1 LSHHPLLTC
10 KILVLSRSS
19 AKMPPALSDDDQ
31 SDAGDFAVPVR
42 GPVLPEK
49 FDDDE
54 DDDGGVEHDIDA
66 INGDDADSRV
76 KSENEDDEDDEDE
89 DEDEEEFVV
98 EAIKKHMVDDRGEIK
113 FQVKWEGYD
122 KKADLTWEPEENLA
136 ETADEIL
143 QEYFDRIGGRE
154 AIFEETGKAQKG
166 KKRNRQS
173 GANQNSGTKRSKKNE
188 SHPENTTPP
197 ASKKKW
203 SPPSGSWEDEIEFID
218 ACEDEGS
225 GKLVVYLNWKNG
237 QKTKHDTTIIYKKC
251 PQKMLQFYEKHVK
264 IIREENKNLAHENEL
279 GA

>member
-1 LSHHPLLTC
+1 MFELC
-10 KILVLSRSS
+10 R
-19 AKMPPALSDDDQ
+19 
-31 SDAGDFAVPVR
+31 
-42 GPVLPEK
+42 
-49 FDDDE
+49 
-54 DDDGGVEHDIDA
+54 
-66 INGDDADSRV
+66 
-76 KSENEDDEDDEDE
+76 
-89 DEDEEEFVV
+89 
-98 EAIKKHMVDDRGEIK
+98 
-113 FQVKWEGYD
+113 
-122 KKADLTWEPEENLA
+122 

-251 PQKMLQFYEKHVK
+251 PQKVCILAFWHVGIQHLALRIKLAGMDGELTGTTQMLQFYEKHVK